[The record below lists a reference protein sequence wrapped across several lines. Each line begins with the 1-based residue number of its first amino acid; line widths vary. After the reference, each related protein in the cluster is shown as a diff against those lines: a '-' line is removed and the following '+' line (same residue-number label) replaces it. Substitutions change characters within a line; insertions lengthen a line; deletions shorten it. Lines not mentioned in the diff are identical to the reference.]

1 MPYGLL
7 LQEAIRVPLL
17 GRRKKEEAP
26 RVKEAGYEVAPKP
39 PASQIFIKAA
49 PLTELADIEGIK
61 GEVSRGNIVILR
73 ITPLARKSFDDTKK
87 AIHELSEFVAGIN
100 GDIARLGEERIVVAP
115 SGVKIWR
122 EKPAKGPA

>member
-1 MPYGLL
+1 
-7 LQEAIRVPLL
+7 VPLF
-17 GRRKKEEAP
+17 GRKKKEEAP
-26 RVKEAGYEVAPKP
+26 QQSQVRETHYEAP
-39 PASQIFIKAA
+39 PRLPSSQIFIKAT
-49 PLTELADIEGIK
+49 PLNELADVDGVKE
-61 GEVSRGNIVILR
+61 EVSMGNIVILK

-122 EKPAKGPA
+122 EKTPKRSA